1 MENRNHVRLVAA
13 TPVLLYVNG
22 HGRVK
27 GILQDVSQSGVAV
40 QIPEQSDHLFAEGDE
55 IFMLANNMDHAF
67 SMKIIRISCN
77 IIGLTFVE

>member
-1 MENRNHVRLVAA
+1 MENRDHVRLVTA

-40 QIPEQSDHLFAEGDE
+40 QISEQSDHLFAEGDE
-55 IFMLANNMDHAF
+55 IFMQ
-67 SMKIIRISCN
+67 IIRISCS